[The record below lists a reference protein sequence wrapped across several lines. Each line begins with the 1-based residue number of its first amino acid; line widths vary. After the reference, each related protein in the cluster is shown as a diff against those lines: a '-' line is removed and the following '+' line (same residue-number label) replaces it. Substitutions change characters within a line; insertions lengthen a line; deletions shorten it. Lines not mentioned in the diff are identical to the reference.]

1 MFTGNECLLEMSC
14 TTIIHVQGGKHIV
27 DQEEEKHG
35 EEEVLLMN
43 TQDQKYV
50 QMKLTSET
58 RVSLIR
64 QCACVIRGVR
74 NS

>member
-43 TQDQKYV
+43 TQVLLMMDQKYV
-50 QMKLTSET
+50 LMKLTSET
-58 RVSLIR
+58 RVSLISM
-64 QCACVIRGVR
+64 QCE
-74 NS
+74 